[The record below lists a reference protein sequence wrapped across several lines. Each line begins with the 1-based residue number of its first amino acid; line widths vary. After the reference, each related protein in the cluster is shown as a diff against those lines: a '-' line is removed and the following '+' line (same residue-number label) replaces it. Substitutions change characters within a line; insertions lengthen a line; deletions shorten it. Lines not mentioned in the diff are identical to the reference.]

1 MIHSRSEPPQER
13 HHDAIAR
20 PPGESGET
28 PRQSP
33 DARAAGLSSRE
44 AAERLRRNGPNLLPQ
59 ARRMRWLGAIG
70 SVLREPMLLLL
81 FGAAVI
87 YWLLGDAQEAAILG
101 ASVLLVVTLTAY
113 QELKSEHALQALRDL
128 SSPRARVLRDG
139 VSCHIA
145 ARDLVMGD
153 VILINEGDRVPADAR
168 LFDDGDLEVDE
179 SLLSGESVPVRRRA
193 AAIAAADDSDLLHA
207 STLVVSGHGMAE
219 VVATGAGTEAGRIGL
234 ALRTIR
240 REPTP
245 MQREMRHVVM
255 VFAVIGVASCVLVV
269 ALYVSTRGG
278 WLDAL
283 LAGITLAISNIPEE
297 LPVVMTVFLALGA
310 WRMARHQALVRR
322 APAIEALGAVTIL
335 CTDKTG
341 TLTENRMA
349 VVELASRDEQA
360 GTPATLPT
368 GPQGLL
374 EIADLATEKH
384 PSDPMEQAIRLAAE
398 QGGASRHRG
407 WQHVREYPLSRDL
420 LAKTEVWRMPEAAS
434 LQVACKGAPETI
446 AELCAL
452 SPEQHAQALGQVED
466 MARRG
471 LRVIAVAA
479 ADWPDSAPSL
489 PATMRGFH
497 FNWRGLV
504 GLADP
509 LREGVPA
516 AIAEA
521 RAAGVRVLMLTGDHL
536 ETACAVG
543 AAAGLTAQ
551 HAALGEEIETLDD
564 EALAARARRIEV
576 FARVRPEHKLRL
588 VRALKRAGDVVAMTG
603 DGVNDAPAL
612 MAAHV
617 GIAMGGRGTDVAR
630 EAASIVLLDD
640 NFVTVVRAIRYGRT
654 VHDNILRAV
663 RFILAVHVP
672 VTGLALLPLLFGNPL
687 VLLPLHV
694 VFLELIIDP
703 ACSIVFEREPPE
715 SDVMRRPPRKPNR
728 RLLDTAMLIGGL
740 TEGLMVFAAV
750 AAIYAYGRGIDLPQ
764 PQLAALSFTA
774 LVTGNLGLILLNR
787 SGANAWAALRRMN
800 ASFWLVSGVALG
812 LLLAVTR
819 MELPASWFRFA
830 PIPLELTLM
839 AMLTPLI
846 SVIAFD
852 LLRHLSPL
860 LRRGS
865 LNDIG

>member
-1 MIHSRSEPPQER
+1 MTRRRSGPTRE
-13 HHDAIAR
+13 HAADAIAR
-20 PPGESGET
+20 PPRENGEAS
-28 PRQSP
+28 RRWS
-33 DARAAGLSSRE
+33 DAAAAGLSSRE

-59 ARRMRWLGAIG
+59 AQRTRWLEAIA
-70 SVLREPMLLLL
+70 SMLREPMLLLL
-81 FGAAVI
+81 LGAAVI
-87 YWLLGDAQEAAILG
+87 YWILGDPQEAAVLG
-101 ASVLLVVTLTAY
+101 ASVLLVIAMTAY

-139 VSCHIA
+139 ITCQVA
-145 ARDLVMGD
+145 ARDLVTGD
-153 VILINEGDRVPADAR
+153 VILVGEGDRVPADAR
-168 LFDDGDLEVDE
+168 LFHGGHLQVDE
-179 SLLSGESVPVRRRA
+179 SLLSGESVPVRRHA
-193 AAIAAADDSDLLHA
+193 ASAASGDSSDLLRA
-207 STLVVSGHGMAE
+207 GTLVISGHGMAE
-219 VVATGAGTEAGRIGL
+219 VVATGADTEAGRIGV

-240 REPTP
+240 REPSP
-245 MQREMRHVVM
+245 MQREMRHVVL
-255 VFAVIGVASCVLVV
+255 VFALIGLASCTLVV

-310 WRMARHQALVRR
+310 WRMARHQALIRR
-322 APAIEALGAVTIL
+322 APAIEALGAVTVL

-349 VVELASRDEQA
+349 VVELATPDEHA
-360 GTPATLPT
+360 KPSSALPT
-368 GPQGLL
+368 ALRGLL
-374 EIADLATEKH
+374 RIADLATEEQ
-384 PSDPMEQAIRLAAE
+384 PSDPMEQAIRVAAE
-398 QGGASRHRG
+398 QGGASRQRDC
-407 WQHVREYPLSRDL
+407 QHVREYPLSDDL
-420 LAKTEVWRMPEAAS
+420 LAKTEVWRMPEVRS
-434 LQVACKGAPETI
+434 LEVACKGAPE
-446 AELCAL
+446 AVAGLCAL
-452 SPEQHAQALGQVED
+452 SPGQRTQALRQVD
-466 MARRG
+466 AMARRG

-479 ADWPDSAPSL
+479 AAWPDPAQLL
-489 PATMRGFH
+489 PDSV
-497 FNWRGLV
+497 RGLHFAWQGLI

-521 RAAGVRVLMLTGDHL
+521 RMAGVRVLMLTGDHL
-536 ETACAVG
+536 ETARAVG
-543 AAAGLTAQ
+543 EAAGLTAQ
-551 HAALGEEIETLDD
+551 NATLGEEVDALDD
-564 EALAARARRIEV
+564 ESLATRATRIDV

-640 NFVTVVRAIRYGRT
+640 NFVTVVRAIRRGRT
-654 VHDNILRAV
+654 IHDNILRAV

-672 VTGLALLPLLFGNPL
+672 VTGLALLPLLFGSPL

-715 SDVMRRPPRKPNR
+715 PDVMRRPPRNPNR
-728 RLLDTAMLIGGL
+728 RLLDAATLTGGL

-750 AAIYAYGRGIDLPQ
+750 AGIYAYGRGIDLPQ

-787 SGANAWAALRRMN
+787 SGASLWAALRRVN
-800 ASFWLVSGVALG
+800 SSFWLVSGVALG

-819 MELPASWFRFA
+819 MEIPAHWFRFA
-830 PIPLELTLM
+830 PLSLDMTLM
-839 AMLTPLI
+839 AMLLPLI
-846 SVIAFD
+846 PVIGFD

-865 LNDIG
+865 LNDLD